1 MAICLPNWVL
11 GLVLPEA
18 DEYWMRYA
26 LTLAQQAW
34 DAGEVPV
41 GAVLVDANQQILG
54 CGYNQVIQRHDPC
67 AHAELIALQTAGAAL
82 GNYRLNQTTLYV
94 TLEPCCMCAG
104 AMVHARLQ
112 RLVFGAYDPK
122 TGAAGSVFDL
132 LSGDTLNHRVMV
144 EGGCLAEPCGQLLKD
159 FFKDR
164 R

>member
-1 MAICLPNWVL
+1 
-11 GLVLPEA
+11 
-18 DEYWMRYA
+18 MRYA

-54 CGYNQVIQRHDPC
+54 CGYNQVIQHNDPC
-67 AHAELIALQTAGAAL
+67 AHAEVIALRAAGVAL

-122 TGAAGSVFDL
+122 TGAAGSVFHL
-132 LSGDTLNHRVMV
+132 LSGEKLNHRVMV

-159 FFKDR
+159 FFSSEAVGAFFFILG
-164 R
+164 